1 MQDKQIENIRRNKD
15 KLKIGELYSYKQLT
29 EILNIEYLKSQNS
42 KKAQLKVID
51 TVIELEKV
59 KTKYKIVRIREQETQ
74 VIRNNK
80 HNKKS
85 TYSDDVLLSAL
96 YFLLKDTKKEDK
108 EIVKCINRDAL
119 AYEIGLKHKNNNI
132 VAKYYPTS
140 FCNQL
145 DVDSSIFNYVY
156 PKVMNV
162 INSAISYLFKNLQKK
177 KLATI
182 FNRYEVVTIDN
193 TSRIATDEEYAKIE
207 SIKRDILTEMKI
219 DNEYLLYN
227 KYCNYIQEF
236 YIKVNKET
244 IQQLG
249 IINSYK
255 FLEIH
260 MNRKSVDN
268 YLKTFKHM
276 TLDEALEITNEK
288 FLKKQ
293 LLNCKNNK
301 NRKLKQDV
309 IPAILLLEN
318 FNEDSTEII
327 ENLISINAD
336 ELIFDKEFKTI
347 EN

>member
-1 MQDKQIENIRRNKD
+1 
-15 KLKIGELYSYKQLT
+15 
-29 EILNIEYLKSQNS
+29 
-42 KKAQLKVID
+42 
-51 TVIELEKV
+51 
-59 KTKYKIVRIREQETQ
+59 
-74 VIRNNK
+74 
-80 HNKKS
+80 
-85 TYSDDVLLSAL
+85 
-96 YFLLKDTKKEDK
+96 
-108 EIVKCINRDAL
+108 
-119 AYEIGLKHKNNNI
+119 
-132 VAKYYPTS
+132 
-140 FCNQL
+140 
-145 DVDSSIFNYVY
+145 
-156 PKVMNV
+156 MNV

-207 SIKRDILTEMKI
+207 SIKRDILT
-219 DNEYLLYN
+219 
-227 KYCNYIQEF
+227 
-236 YIKVNKET
+236 ET

>member
-1 MQDKQIENIRRNKD
+1 MIDKQIENIRRNKH
-15 KLKIGELYSYKQLT
+15 KLTIGELYSYKQLT
-29 EILNIEYLKSQNS
+29 EILDIEYLNSNS
-42 KKAQLKVID
+42 KKAQLKEIN

-59 KTKYKIVRIREQETQ
+59 KTKYKIVSIRKQETS
-74 VIRNNK
+74 IIK
-80 HNKKS
+80 NKKRA

-96 YFLLKDTKKEDK
+96 YFLLKDTKEEDK
-108 EIVKCINRDAL
+108 EIVKYVNRDAL

-132 VAKYYPTS
+132 VAKYYPKK

-145 DVDSSIFNYVY
+145 DVDTSTFNYVY

-162 INSAISYLFKNLQKK
+162 INSAISYLFKNIQKK

-182 FNRYEVVTIDN
+182 FNRYEIVTIDN
-193 TSRIATDEEYAKIE
+193 NTRVATDEEYAKIE

-219 DNEYLLYN
+219 DNEYFLYN

-244 IQQLG
+244 ISQLG

-276 TLDEALEITNEK
+276 SLDEALRITNEK

-293 LLNCKNNK
+293 LTNSKNDK

-336 ELIFDKEFKTI
+336 DLIVESKAEFKAI
-347 EN
+347 EG